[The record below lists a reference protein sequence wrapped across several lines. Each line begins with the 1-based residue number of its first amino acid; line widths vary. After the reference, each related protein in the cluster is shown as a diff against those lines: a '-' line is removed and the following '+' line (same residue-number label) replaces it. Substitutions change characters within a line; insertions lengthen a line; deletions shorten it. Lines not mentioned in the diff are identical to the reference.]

1 MVCPGPFLFP
11 TSKAS
16 LGEPAAS
23 DSPGPLTLLQI
34 WIKYLSVCMDNQA
47 PKRRNHNH
55 MENLHFDDGPIE
67 DSLRTSA

>member
-16 LGEPAAS
+16 LGEPATS
-23 DSPGPLTLLQI
+23 DSPGPLTPLQI
-34 WIKYLSVCMDNQA
+34 WINYLSACMDNQA

-55 MENLHFDDGPIE
+55 MENQGVDEGPIE
-67 DSLRTSA
+67 DSLCTSA